1 MGRAGKGE
9 QEVSKDLLSDPL
21 PNPAL
26 DTDARIAELRSQM
39 LTLAALESF
48 FAYWQEES

>member
-1 MGRAGKGE
+1 M
-9 QEVSKDLLSDPL
+9 DLLNDLL

-26 DTDARIAELRSQM
+26 DTDARATELRSQM
-39 LTLAALESF
+39 LMLMKLESL

>member
-1 MGRAGKGE
+1 MDVLDNL
-9 QEVSKDLLSDPL
+9 VSNS
-21 PNPAL
+21 AL

>member
-1 MGRAGKGE
+1 MSIS
-9 QEVSKDLLSDPL
+9 VLDDLL

-26 DTDARIAELRSQM
+26 DTDAHAVELRSQM
-39 LTLAALESF
+39 LTLTKLESL